1 MGGAPT
7 ANTIM
12 SNPQNTLKSPLQVA
26 WESMDSTKAKLL
38 KDTKQRILDIRAEVR
53 LLEQEE
59 CQLENILNQTS

>member
-59 CQLENILNQTS
+59 CQLENILNKTS

>member
-7 ANTIM
+7 ANNIM

>member
-1 MGGAPT
+1 
-7 ANTIM
+7 M

-26 WESMDSTKAKLL
+26 WEEMHSTKAKLM
-38 KDTKQRILDIRAEVR
+38 KDTKQRILDIRAEIR